1 MKNCLVIGKPNV
13 GKTLFVIN
21 FAIYLGLKKIKFTFV
36 DSLGRQ
42 HNRDYTKEMAKK
54 YLTGV
59 KPHHTRCLQKITI
72 KLAEGKGKKNLILT
86 DSTGLKDG
94 IHPKAEI
101 RKAMAQTLESLLEA
115 DLILHMVDIS
125 KMIYANRES
134 TILDMEYIDRQI
146 MDLGR
151 ERSGYLLLINKIDL
165 LQSYQNREKIK
176 QQFSGIPVFLISS
189 VTGEGFPEVK
199 SYVWNSV

>member
-21 FAIYLGLKKIKFTFV
+21 FAIYLGLKKITFTFV

-54 YLTGV
+54 YLTSV
-59 KPHHTRCLQKITI
+59 KPHHTRCLQSLTI
-72 KLAEGKGKKNLILT
+72 KLAIGKGQKKLILT

-101 RKAMAQTLESLLEA
+101 RRAMAQTLESLLEA
-115 DLILHMVDIS
+115 DLIIHMVDIS
-125 KMIYANRES
+125 QMVYINHES
-134 TILDMEYIDRQI
+134 DVVNMEYIDRQI
-146 MDLGR
+146 LDYGR
-151 ERSGYLLLINKIDL
+151 ERNSYLLLINKIDL
-165 LQSYQNREKIK
+165 IQSHQSREKIK

-189 VTGEGFPEVK
+189 LTGEGFPEVK